1 VWLGGWLGAAMS
13 GLGWFARRS
22 LVAAL
27 RDGARSSNATLAGI
41 VRLNARTAFGRRY
54 GFEELIAPLA
64 SATATA
70 AKMAAER
77 EVVEAFKVAAPLA
90 TYDDLAPWV
99 AQVAGGEQN
108 VLTAEPIIQVRSHR
122 TYRTRARCCESLT
135 GSVACRVC
143 RAVDVRS

>member
-1 VWLGGWLGAAMS
+1 M
-13 GLGWFARRS
+13 
-22 LVAAL
+22 
-27 RDGARSSNATLAGI
+27 
-41 VRLNARTAFGRRY
+41 
-54 GFEELIAPLA
+54 APLA

-77 EVVEAFKVAAPLA
+77 EVVEAFKVAVPLA

-122 TYRTRARCCESLT
+122 TAHTAHARDAANL
-135 GSVACRVC
+135 
-143 RAVDVRS
+143 

>member
-27 RDGARSSNATLAGI
+27 RDGARASNATLAGI
-41 VRLNARTAFGRRY
+41 VRLNAHTTFGRRY
-54 GFEELIAPLA
+54 GFEELMAPLA
-64 SATATA
+64 STAATA
-70 AKMAAER
+70 ASKVAAER
-77 EVVEAFKVAAPLA
+77 EVVEAFKVAVPLA

-108 VLTAEPIIQVRSHR
+108 VLTTEPIIQVRSHR
-122 TYRTRARCCESLT
+122 THHTPHT
-135 GSVACRVC
+135 HTHTHD
-143 RAVDVRS
+143 AVNL